1 MNDIYVYIIP
11 TNCELTTNLP
21 GFPWN
26 HIYLTSFGG
35 GLLSSSLPC
44 VKSAIQC
51 CEYQPKSIVLE
62 NHFGNGHGQK
72 LDVHIGMG
80 SNSIEFGFGRP
91 CFFSVTEPFL
101 SCRADSVPSHIGHP
115 KGTSHCSFA
124 WLEPSWRC
132 PKSARM
138 PPGRAWDAQPSIHR
152 TVNGDFHILQFIFL
166 KKSKKHFCFA
176 TVSFQFW
183 FCILRPFPW
192 QGFVPE
198 AFPRHCFCFGSGC
211 WGLRITGLTVHKC
224 ELASGLFQYLS
235 PSH

>member
-72 LDVHIGMG
+72 IGRSHWYGVQFYRIRFWQAM
-80 SNSIEFGFGRP
+80 
-91 CFFSVTEPFL
+91 FFF
-101 SCRADSVPSHIGHP
+101 
-115 KGTSHCSFA
+115 
-124 WLEPSWRC
+124 
-132 PKSARM
+132 
-138 PPGRAWDAQPSIHR
+138 
-152 TVNGDFHILQFIFL
+152 
-166 KKSKKHFCFA
+166 
-176 TVSFQFW
+176 
-183 FCILRPFPW
+183 
-192 QGFVPE
+192 
-198 AFPRHCFCFGSGC
+198 
-211 WGLRITGLTVHKC
+211 
-224 ELASGLFQYLS
+224 LS
-235 PSH
+235 PSRFCHVEQIVCHPILGIQKGPPIAVLRGSNHHGVVPNPLACLQVGLGMHNLPYTEQ